1 MVAQLSKLQPVLLIG
16 LIDGDAE
23 VEAWLARIAT
33 FNTARKQEEKE
44 NVSEETNYISVKR
57 NMTVILVLDL
67 GWGLAPVRFSSG

>member
-1 MVAQLSKLQPVLLIG
+1 MLLIG